1 MTRPQRKIWMFS
13 FALAMAAN
21 LVQIDEAMTQQN
33 DSYAAPKKSPS
44 SKTET
49 VAKPAMVTIEGF
61 QFQPD
66 NVTIKKGGK
75 VTFINKDSTPHTVSP
90 DEGSKFTGTGRLEQN
105 SPKTL
110 VFDTVSTQ
118 RYHCEIHPSMQ
129 GKITVVP

>member
-1 MTRPQRKIWMFS
+1 MTSPQRKVWMFS
-13 FALAMAAN
+13 LALAMAAN
-21 LVQIDEAMTQQN
+21 LVQVDEAMSQPT
-33 DSYAAPKKSPS
+33 DGYSAHKKSPS

-49 VAKPAMVTIEGF
+49 VAKPAIVTIEGF

-66 NVTIKKGGK
+66 NVTIKKGRK

-90 DEGSKFTGTGRLEQN
+90 DEGIKFVGTGRLEQN

-110 VFDTVSTQ
+110 VFDTVGTQ
-118 RYHCEIHPSMQ
+118 SYHCEIHPSMQ

>member
-1 MTRPQRKIWMFS
+1 MTSPQRKVWMFS
-13 FALAMAAN
+13 LALAMAAN
-21 LVQIDEAMTQQN
+21 LVQVDQAMSKPT

-75 VTFINKDSTPHTVSP
+75 VTFTNKDSTPHTVSP
-90 DEGSKFTGTGRLEQN
+90 DEGIKFAGTGRLEQN
-105 SPKTL
+105 TPKTL
-110 VFDTVSTQ
+110 VFDTVGTQ
-118 RYHCEIHPSMQ
+118 SYHCEIHPSMQ